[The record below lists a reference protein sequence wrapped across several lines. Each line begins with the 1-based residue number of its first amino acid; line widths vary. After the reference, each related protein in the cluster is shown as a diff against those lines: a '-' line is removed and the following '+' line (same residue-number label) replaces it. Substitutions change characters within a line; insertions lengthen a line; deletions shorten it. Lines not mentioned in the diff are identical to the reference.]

1 MRDPRWCL
9 HATAGSWEINVA
21 AFKHLLKTVGASSGA
36 VLTVRTA
43 DRFPGAR
50 LFTKTV
56 KRGSA
61 TGIGLISPEVTS
73 SGVCVLGGEDVGG
86 IESLPAFRRSVYL
99 QCPVRLAGRDT
110 WWAECDKGNSCVY
123 WPYLFMFRCMS
134 SRLHLSVWQE
144 GKMRKFGRRRVKWMV
159 LVSLV

>member
-1 MRDPRWCL
+1 M
-9 HATAGSWEINVA
+9 
-21 AFKHLLKTVGASSGA
+21 KTVGASSGA

-73 SGVCVLGGEDVGG
+73 SGVCVLGEEDVGG
-86 IESLPAFRRSVYL
+86 IESLPAFRRFVYL
-99 QCPVRLAGRDT
+99 QCPVRLAGRDSR
-110 WWAECDKGNSCVY
+110 WAKSAIRATAVYTDLTYLCSGACPAGSTFQYDK
-123 WPYLFMFRCMS
+123 
-134 SRLHLSVWQE
+134 
-144 GKMRKFGRRRVKWMV
+144 KVK
-159 LVSLV
+159 

>member
-1 MRDPRWCL
+1 MPL
-9 HATAGSWEINVA
+9 QAVGKLMLQLLNLLKKTYLN
-21 AFKHLLKTVGASSGA
+21 LLKTVGASSGA

-56 KRGSA
+56 KRSSA

-86 IESLPAFRRSVYL
+86 IESLPAFRRFVYL
-99 QCPVRLAGRDT
+99 
-110 WWAECDKGNSCVY
+110 
-123 WPYLFMFRCMS
+123 
-134 SRLHLSVWQE
+134 
-144 GKMRKFGRRRVKWMV
+144 
-159 LVSLV
+159 